1 MREYLNRIYEL
12 VRERL
17 KYDPFR
23 EFSTKSKDNI
33 RLIYQRGDIEK
44 YARNTLK
51 MAHAGTNRQSMGFM
65 ENQMKKLIF
74 M

>member
-44 YARNTLK
+44 YAKIL
-51 MAHAGTNRQSMGFM
+51 
-65 ENQMKKLIF
+65 
-74 M
+74 